1 MLSGSRVPFL
11 SIRLLALAAAGLS
24 ACDPL
29 PQIAD
34 TTFRVEI
41 DVPEYRSD
49 AGPVV
54 LIDEAHHNFHTADG
68 RYATFAGILRA
79 DGYVVQ
85 PSVHLFTADVLQAAD
100 ILVIANAL
108 HERNVDDWSVPTP
121 SAFTGD
127 EIDVV
132 EQWVSDGGSLWLI
145 ADHMPFGGAAQD
157 LAMRFG
163 IHFTNSYDIATEQSI
178 ADITPSLLR
187 KDPAIFRRTRGTLMA
202 NPVTDGRDS
211 TERVDEIAT
220 FTGQGFSVD
229 EPAFALLEFAKQ
241 RKLVFPSTAW
251 EFSDQT
257 PVKPAAGMIQAAIL
271 AFGTGHVAVFGEA
284 AMFTAQLQGR
294 EQDAFGLNSDKAKD
308 NVQLLLNVAHWLDG
322 D

>member
-85 PSVHLFTADVLQAAD
+85 PSGHLFTADVLQAAD

-145 ADHMPFGGAAQD
+145 ADHMPFGGAAKD
-157 LAMRFG
+157 LAERFG
-163 IHFTNSYDIATEQSI
+163 IHLMNSYDVATTQVV
-178 ADITPSLLR
+178 ADITPAELR
-187 KDPAIFRRTRGTLMA
+187 KEPAIFLRSHGTLLS
-202 NPVTDGRDS
+202 NPVTDGRRS
-211 TERVDEIAT
+211 HERVNVVAT
-220 FTGQGFSVD
+220 FTGQGLSVD
-229 EPAFALLEFAKQ
+229 EPAVTLLRFDEQ

-257 PVKPAAGMIQAAIL
+257 PAKPAAGMAQGAVL
-271 AFGTGHVAVFGEA
+271 TFGTGRVAVFGEA

-294 EQDAFGLNSDKAKD
+294 EQDAFGLNSLKAKD
-308 NVQLLLNVAHWLDG
+308 NVQLLFNVAHWLDG